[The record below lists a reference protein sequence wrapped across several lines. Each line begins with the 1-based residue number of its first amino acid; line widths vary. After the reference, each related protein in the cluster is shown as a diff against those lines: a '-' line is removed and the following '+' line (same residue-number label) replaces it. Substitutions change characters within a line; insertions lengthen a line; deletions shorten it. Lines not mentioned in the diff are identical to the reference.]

1 MSIPAETRREAY
13 EESRKEA
20 PTRCKRIYRRL
31 CEDGPMKHIYL
42 VFLYI
47 VPLCLIGSIEQGAS
61 LWLTVPAFASILFG
75 WYLGWRGGEI
85 L

>member
-1 MSIPAETRREAY
+1 M
-13 EESRKEA
+13 KM
-20 PTRCKRIYRRL
+20 L

-47 VPLCLIGSIEQGAS
+47 VPLCLIGSIEQGAY
-61 LWLTVPAFASILFG
+61 LWLTVPAFASILLG

-85 L
+85 G

>member
-1 MSIPAETRREAY
+1 
-13 EESRKEA
+13 
-20 PTRCKRIYRRL
+20 
-31 CEDGPMKHIYL
+31 MKHIYL

-61 LWLTVPAFASILFG
+61 LWLTVPAFASILLG